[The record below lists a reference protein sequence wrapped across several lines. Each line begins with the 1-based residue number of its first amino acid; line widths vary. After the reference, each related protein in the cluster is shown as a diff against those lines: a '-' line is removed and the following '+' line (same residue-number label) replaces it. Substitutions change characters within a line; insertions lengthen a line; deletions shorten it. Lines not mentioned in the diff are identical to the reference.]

1 MIGQGCAFYQYS
13 RMSGSV
19 RESLVEVEVSLNAK
33 VTCSLSHNATVK
45 FGSASQIAVHDNNEA
60 PAEASPA

>member
-1 MIGQGCAFYQYS
+1 
-13 RMSGSV
+13 MSGSV

-45 FGSASQIAVHDNNEA
+45 FGSASQTAVHDNNEE
-60 PAEASPA
+60 PAEASPARATRE

>member
-1 MIGQGCAFYQYS
+1 MG
-13 RMSGSV
+13 GSV

-45 FGSASQIAVHDNNEA
+45 FGQPVRHDSCHCSLLSVHDNNEE
-60 PAEASPA
+60 PAEASPARATRE